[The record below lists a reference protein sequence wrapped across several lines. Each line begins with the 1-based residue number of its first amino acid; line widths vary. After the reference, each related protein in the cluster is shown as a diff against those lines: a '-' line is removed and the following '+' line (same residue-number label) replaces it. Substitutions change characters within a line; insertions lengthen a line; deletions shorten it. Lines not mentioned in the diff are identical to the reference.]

1 MAEVVRSLQPRHA
14 YSARL
19 AALFSTPAY
28 QEACRRVFGP
38 RAGPGQLCT
47 VCHGA
52 PWLEHAMVWREGGVA
67 RGALYTGYQHAR
79 LCQPAADVAIL
90 LYTSTSRQF
99 RAAQLSGLLRG
110 YHRTLTLTLAALG
123 HTDTQLYPFSQFF
136 ADYQVPARAP
146 RYSVNC
152 SNAQDAILPAVGVAV
167 TALPGLAAQV
177 RDEVDGGGE
186 VEAAHR
192 LRDIMEDLV
201 QLGIL

>member
-1 MAEVVRSLQPRHA
+1 MAEGVRSLQPRHA

-67 RGALYTGYQHAR
+67 REALYTGYQHAR

-146 RYSVNC
+146 QYCV
-152 SNAQDAILPAVGVAV
+152 L
-167 TALPGLAAQV
+167 LF
-177 RDEVDGGGE
+177 
-186 VEAAHR
+186 
-192 LRDIMEDLV
+192 
-201 QLGIL
+201 

>member
-1 MAEVVRSLQPRHA
+1 MVRSLQPRHA

-67 RGALYTGYQHAR
+67 REALYTGYQHAR

-167 TALPGLAAQV
+167 TALPGLGAQAG
-177 RDEVDGGGE
+177 DEVDGGGE